1 MVRTVCSEA
10 TEVVNMEVGQGHVYM
25 VIFISLSTM
34 EVCAVSYQQRKVSAE
49 IKTVQAVFEKSCQDE
64 QVASRMI
71 EISSAYPQQL
81 DCLTRDI

>member
-1 MVRTVCSEA
+1 
-10 TEVVNMEVGQGHVYM
+10 
-25 VIFISLSTM
+25 M

-64 QVASRMI
+64 QVAAQMI

>member
-1 MVRTVCSEA
+1 MYTVIL
-10 TEVVNMEVGQGHVYM
+10 T
-25 VIFISLSTM
+25 SLSTM

-64 QVASRMI
+64 QVAGQMI
-71 EISSAYPQQL
+71 ETSSAYPQQL

>member
-1 MVRTVCSEA
+1 
-10 TEVVNMEVGQGHVYM
+10 
-25 VIFISLSTM
+25 M

-64 QVASRMI
+64 QVAGQMI
-71 EISSAYPQQL
+71 ETSSAYPQQL